1 MNKNTLLRLL
11 LLCLVIGLAS
21 WGVLLILDREP
32 PRRVERPQAAPPL
45 VEVLLAQPGAHALS
59 SHVHGTIRAM
69 QALHVRPEVGGRL
82 LSLHPAFEP
91 GGLIPAEETLFELDP
106 TDHQLQVNA
115 AKAALAKARAEVKIE
130 QGRRKVASEE
140 LRLLQDS
147 ITIDE
152 ASRALALRAP
162 QLEQVRAEVLQAQN
176 ALEEAQIRLQRT
188 AGRFAQDVVVLSR
201 DKVPGE
207 ILAARDSI
215 GRVARADRF
224 WAELQVP
231 VSLLPRIQARTATQ
245 PGSRVEILS
254 QGHAYPAE
262 VTRIRAELSDTS
274 RLAGVLAEIQDP
286 LGRLSANRDRPP
298 LLIGSYI
305 EARID
310 AGTLDHALAV
320 PRSALQDNSR
330 IWVVDANDRL
340 TVRTVTPLYLGPD
353 MAYLPPLGQGE
364 RVLLG
369 NPAGLVPGGKVRTG
383 DSP

>member
-1 MNKNTLLRLL
+1 MNITKLLRLL

-21 WGVLLILDREP
+21 WGVMLILDREP
-32 PRRVERPQAAPPL
+32 PARVERPQAALPL
-45 VEVLLAQPGAHALS
+45 VEVLAAQPGSHAIS
-59 SHVHGTIRAM
+59 SSVHGTISAM

-82 LSLHPAFEP
+82 LGLHPAFEP
-91 GGLIPAEETLFELDP
+91 GGLIPAGETLFELDP
-106 TDHQLQVNA
+106 TDYELQVSA
-115 AKAALAKARAEVKIE
+115 AEAALARARAEVEIE

-152 ASRALALRAP
+152 ASRELALRAP
-162 QLEQVRAEVLQAQN
+162 QLKQVRAGVMQAQN

-188 AGRFAQDVVVLSR
+188 AGRFAHDVVVLSR

-231 VSLLPRIQARTATQ
+231 LTLLPRLCARTATQ
-245 PGSRVEILS
+245 AGSRVEILS
-254 QGHAYPAE
+254 QGHVYPAE

-274 RLAGVLAEIQDP
+274 RLAGVLTEIEDP
-286 LGRLSANRDRPP
+286 LGRLPPNRDRPP

-305 EARID
+305 EARVD
-310 AGTLDHALAV
+310 AGTLDNAVAV

-330 IWVVDANDRL
+330 IWVVDENDRL
-340 TVRTVTPLYLGPD
+340 TVRTVAPLYLGPD
-353 MAYLPPLGQGE
+353 LAYLAPLGQGE
-364 RVLLG
+364 RILLG